1 MKKLFVVDED
11 EKFQTLIKS
20 LCKKEAVELH
30 IYTSGMEVLS
40 RIEDGQPDL
49 IFVNLEL
56 SDIDDFVMYDL
67 MKKADMKPPVPVLIT
82 YVEQSEKD
90 LPKYKRMKFR
100 PEGYH
105 KKPLSDTDITALLT
119 RYLDLG
125 GTSDSNG
132 SSEEKE
138 NESSKDENVDL
149 DIDLDLDEASIE
161 GEEEDVIFTEVFSE
175 TEFVQE
181 PLKQESL
188 KEKSPPVEKDDPS
201 KTQLKSG
208 PEIMVMEFE
217 KKLKELDK
225 EKSDLVKQVEQLTDK
240 LTNKERELEEK
251 DQEFE
256 KKLKRLHKEVDHY
269 KKRNEQ
275 LEEVLQKAVS
285 LTKNNDK
292 G

>member
-20 LCKKEAVELH
+20 LCKKETVELH
-30 IYTSGMEVLS
+30 IYTSGMEVLP
-40 RIEDGQPDL
+40 RIEDEQPDL

-67 MKKADMKPPVPVLIT
+67 MKKADMKPPIPVLIT
-82 YVEQSEKD
+82 YAEQSEKD
-90 LPKYKRMKFR
+90 LPQYKRMKFR

-119 RYLDLG
+119 RYLG

-132 SSEEKE
+132 SSEET
-138 NESSKDENVDL
+138 ESEPSKDENVDL

-161 GEEEDVIFTEVFSE
+161 EEVIFAEVFSE

-181 PLKQESL
+181 PLTQVSAE
-188 KEKSPPVEKDDPS
+188 EQPPPVEKLDPA

-208 PEIMVMEFE
+208 PEIMIMEFE
-217 KKLKELDK
+217 KKLKELEK
-225 EKSDLVKQVEQLTDK
+225 EKIDLVKKVDQLTDQ
-240 LTNKERELEEK
+240 LTNKERESEEK
-251 DQEFE
+251 DQKFE
-256 KKLKRLHKEVDHY
+256 KKLKELHKEVDHY
-269 KKRNEQ
+269 KKRNDQ

-285 LTKNNDK
+285 LTKNGDK